1 MAVQILDKIDL
12 KTKIFI
18 RDREGHF
25 IMIKVSIHQENI
37 RKIYAPNNR
46 APKIHDIKTAIIEG
60 KSRQLENNS

>member
-1 MAVQILDKIDL
+1 MAMQILDKIDL

-37 RKIYAPNNR
+37 INIYAPNKR

-60 KSRQLENNS
+60 RT